1 MQELFKKNFGF
12 GCMRL
17 PMVDEEVDV
26 AEMTKMVDTFIENG
40 FDYFDTA
47 HGYLG
52 GKSEKALKECL
63 TSRYPRESYIL
74 VNKLS
79 TYHFEKE
86 EEIRPLF
93 DNLLECCGV
102 EYFDLF
108 LLHAQDKEIFKKY
121 KKCRAYEHAFEF
133 KREGRVKHVGL
144 SFHDKAEVLDEI
156 LTTYPEIEVV
166 QIQLN
171 YIDMLD
177 SAVDSKRVHEVCLKH
192 NKPII
197 VMEPVKGGS
206 LVNMPEN
213 AKKELLS
220 LGGGSVASYA
230 IRYAASQENVK
241 MVLSG
246 MGSMEMMNDNISY
259 MKDFKPIEPH
269 EQEAID
275 RVCEILKAE
284 DIIPCTACRY
294 CTETCPQNIKIP
306 EIFAC
311 MNGKNTHKNW
321 NSSYYYD
328 IHTQNAKASD
338 CIQCG
343 ACEAICPQHLEIREL
358 LKKAAAD
365 FENE

>member
-1 MQELFKKNFGF
+1 
-12 GCMRL
+12 
-17 PMVDEEVDV
+17 
-26 AEMTKMVDTFIENG
+26 
-40 FDYFDTA
+40 
-47 HGYLG
+47 
-52 GKSEKALKECL
+52 
-63 TSRYPRESYIL
+63 
-74 VNKLS
+74 
-79 TYHFEKE
+79 
-86 EEIRPLF
+86 
-93 DNLLECCGV
+93 
-102 EYFDLF
+102 
-108 LLHAQDKEIFKKY
+108 
-121 KKCRAYEHAFEF
+121 
-133 KREGRVKHVGL
+133 
-144 SFHDKAEVLDEI
+144 
-156 LTTYPEIEVV
+156 
-166 QIQLN
+166 
-171 YIDMLD
+171 
-177 SAVDSKRVHEVCLKH
+177 
-192 NKPII
+192 
-197 VMEPVKGGS
+197 
-206 LVNMPEN
+206 MPEN
-213 AKKELLS
+213 AKRELLS

-269 EQEAID
+269 EMEAID

-343 ACEAICPQHLEIREL
+343 AC
-358 LKKAAAD
+358 
-365 FENE
+365 